1 MLMTQYQSI
10 PTSFEEEPLIHLLRV
25 QSPFGADNT
34 FISKEDAYAFQQVR
48 KLGDSGV
55 SAQC

>member
-1 MLMTQYQSI
+1 MTQYQSI

-25 QSPFGADNT
+25 QSPFGAENT